1 MLAVRFVP
9 FSISL
14 FNVPSLLLQINEG
27 INNVQAKDVSS
38 LKASVID
45 YLLVDTTARLD
56 PPIQWKE
63 VKKSDHG
70 FSHQQLHLYCA
81 LWSMKLLR
89 SMCVFPA
96 CRLTDQWLHIFRTY
110 NIIMTGKKSLTAH
123 DLPYFLYPDEHVY
136 DPEDMDKGLLTGHLP
151 LHVSYFTFYVS
162 PPDHH
167 F

>member
-1 MLAVRFVP
+1 MKALTMSKPRMCQASKHLSLTTSLWTLQQGSTHL
-9 FSISL
+9 FSGRKWRSL
-14 FNVPSLLLQINEG
+14 TI
-27 INNVQAKDVSS
+27 
-38 LKASVID
+38 ASP
-45 YLLVDTTARLD
+45 T
-56 PPIQWKE
+56 
-63 VKKSDHG
+63 
-70 FSHQQLHLYCA
+70 QQLHLYCA

-123 DLPYFLYPDEHVY
+123 DLPCFLYPDEHVY

-151 LHVSYFTFYVS
+151 LCVSYFTFYVS